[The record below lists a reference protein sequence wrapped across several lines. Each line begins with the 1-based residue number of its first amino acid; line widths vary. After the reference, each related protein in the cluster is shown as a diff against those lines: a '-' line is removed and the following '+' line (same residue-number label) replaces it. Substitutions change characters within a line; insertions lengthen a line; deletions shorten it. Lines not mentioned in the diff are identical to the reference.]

1 MKAFLITQVILILL
15 IRVLWCKSKIMISVI
30 IPCFNSQELISRA
43 ILSVMNQTIFD
54 QVEKIFVVDDA
65 SSDESVEVISQINCN
80 KIKLIVLPQNSGS
93 AAHPRNAAISS
104 TSSEFIAFLDSDDY
118 WLENH
123 LELALGKIK
132 NGYDLVSTNALI
144 SNQSGRIK
152 KFFPISTSRVVTT
165 YELLVHNPVIM
176 STVFCR
182 STIFNRVDMLFSD
195 SSGKNFY
202 NDYLLWLKL
211 STSKKIY
218 FLNRVTASY
227 TISKSSDSSLYVNP
241 LESEGETLEN
251 FFFWNKNL
259 SLNNYSLYKN
269 IYSIVYLIKKIKTCL
284 FLPSRRFLPVDN

>member
-15 IRVLWCKSKIMISVI
+15 IRVLWYESKIMISVI

-65 SSDESVEVISQINCN
+65 SSDGSVEVISQINCN
-80 KIKLIVLPQNSGS
+80 RIKLIVLPQNSGS
-93 AAHPRNAAISS
+93 AAYPRNAAISS
-104 TSSEFIAFLDSDDY
+104 ISSEFIAFLDSDDY

-152 KFFPISTSRVVTT
+152 KFFPITTSRVVTT

-182 STIFNRVDMLFSD
+182 SNIFNRVDMFFSD

-241 LESEGETLEN
+241 LESEGKTLEN
-251 FFFWNKNL
+251 FFYWNKNL
-259 SLNNYSLYKN
+259 SLKNYSLYKN
-269 IYSIVYLIKKIKTCL
+269 IYSIDLK
-284 FLPSRRFLPVDN
+284 